1 MSNDT
6 KVEANIKVN
15 EVIKKEDFEFILET
29 ITYLKLWLILAVL
42 IIVKII
48 IVKSVKRCKR
58 IYTVHN
64 ERVIRQHTVATSPA

>member
-42 IIVKII
+42 IILKVV
-48 IVKSVKRCKR
+48 IVKSVKKCKNFYAAHNQR
-58 IYTVHN
+58 I
-64 ERVIRQHTVATSPA
+64 IRQHSTTTVEL

>member
-48 IVKSVKRCKR
+48 IIKSVKKCKKF
-58 IYTVHN
+58 YTAHN
-64 ERVIRQHTVATSPA
+64 ERIIRQHSTTTLEL